1 MDSIDQAVQQLKLDE
16 GYKEHMYKCS
26 RGFTTIGYG
35 TNLDDGLDREEAEAV
50 LRVRV
55 NRSSRRL
62 IAVGLGD
69 IHPSAFAIC
78 LNMCYQLGDSGFM
91 KFHNTIKYLISH
103 EYRKA
108 SYEMLD
114 SSWAA
119 QTPNRAKRLSLRL
132 RALEEHH
139 AT

>member
-1 MDSIDQAVQQLKLDE
+1 MNSIDQAISTLKTDE
-16 GYKEHMYKCS
+16 GYREFMYKCS
-26 RGFTTIGYG
+26 QGFNTIGYG

-55 NRSSRRL
+55 MRSSRRL
-62 IAVGLGD
+62 IAVGLGS

-78 LNMCYQLGDSGFM
+78 LMMCYQMGDTGFM
-91 KFHNTIKYLISH
+91 KFRKTIQYLICN

-114 SSWAA
+114 SSWAV
-119 QTPNRAKRLSLRL
+119 QTPHRAKRLSLRL
-132 RALEEHH
+132 RALE
-139 AT
+139 A